1 MFGRTFSK
9 LGLLVLL
16 LVALVAP
23 AHADRVT
30 PRDTVTSHVKIR
42 QAPDGDS
49 AQLGILQPGEHLAYL
64 TSVTSWHKV
73 RFDDGQEGF
82 VIKRWT
88 QVIPDPIDLATA
100 APFAVHFAGR
110 ATQGS

>member
-1 MFGRTFSK
+1 MIRQFLARLLPILLLGSFTFS
-9 LGLLVLL
+9 
-16 LVALVAP
+16 AY
-23 AHADRVT
+23 ADRVT

-42 QAPDGDS
+42 LEADGDS
-49 AQLGILQPGEHLAYL
+49 TQIGTLQPGEHLEYV

-73 RFDDGQEGF
+73 RLDDGQEGF

-88 QVIPDPIDLATA
+88 QVIPGPIDLATA
-100 APFAVHFAGR
+100 TPFAVHFAER